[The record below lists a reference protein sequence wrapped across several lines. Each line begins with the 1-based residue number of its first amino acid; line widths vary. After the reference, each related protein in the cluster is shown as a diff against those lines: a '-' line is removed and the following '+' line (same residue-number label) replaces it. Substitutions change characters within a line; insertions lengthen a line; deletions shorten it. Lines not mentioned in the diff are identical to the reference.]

1 MKLTSL
7 SVRSF
12 RNHTQTEIT
21 INQPVTVFYGKN
33 GQGKTNLLDA
43 VHFLSLTKSFLVN
56 SDSMCIKHGTDQF
69 NLKGNFQSD
78 RLLDYEVKVKVD
90 QSGKKEFS
98 VNGDG
103 SYNQLDM
110 IGLIPTVIMTL
121 DDRLITMGSPA
132 DRRKFV
138 DSILFQI
145 SKSYIDDSRKLKRII
160 KQRNDVL
167 SSHNRNNKS
176 NNDLYE
182 AWTDELI
189 SVSVPIIKKR
199 IQFILD
205 FKKILADLYV
215 SEFSAYEKPDIHYL
229 YNGVPVTE
237 NFQPEAAL
245 AQSRMD
251 LKKQEFDR
259 GTTLFGPQRDD
270 LLLLLDGKECRY
282 FASQG
287 QHKLFLLAL
296 KFSMWKYM
304 YEVLQEKPIF
314 LIDDIFSE
322 LDSDRLEL
330 ISKFLPSLGQT
341 FITATDREDFQSK
354 IAAEIFEIKNG
365 SVC

>member
-12 RNHTQTEIT
+12 RNHQQTDIT
-21 INQPVTVFYGKN
+21 IHQPVTVFYGKN

-43 VHFLSLTKSFLVN
+43 VHFLGLTKSFLVN
-56 SDSMCIKHGTDQF
+56 SDLLCIRQGDNQF
-69 NLKGNFQSD
+69 SLKGNFQSD
-78 RLLDYEVKVKVD
+78 RLLDYDVKVKVD
-90 QSGKKEFS
+90 LNSKKEFS
-98 VNGDG
+98 VNGDTT
-103 SYNQLDM
+103 YNQLDM

-132 DRRKFV
+132 DRRKFT
-138 DSILFQI
+138 DSILYQI

-167 SSHNRNNKS
+167 SSFSRNNRT
-176 NNDLYE
+176 NQDLYE
-182 AWTDELI
+182 AWTDELV

-199 IQFILD
+199 IQFITG
-205 FKKILADLYV
+205 FKKLLGELYQ
-215 SEFSAYEKPDIHYL
+215 SEFSAYEIPDLHYL
-229 YNGVPVTE
+229 YNGVKITDDFNVE
-237 NFQPEAAL
+237 SAL
-245 AQSRMD
+245 NQSRIM
-251 LKKQEFDR
+251 LKKQEFER
-259 GTTLFGPQRDD
+259 GSTLFGPQRDD
-270 LLLLLDGKECRY
+270 LLLLLDGKECKY

-287 QHKLFLLAL
+287 QHKLLLLAL

-304 YEVLQEKPIF
+304 YDILQEKPIF

-322 LDSDRLEL
+322 LDTDRLSL

-354 IAAEIFEIKNG
+354 IQAEFFEIKNG